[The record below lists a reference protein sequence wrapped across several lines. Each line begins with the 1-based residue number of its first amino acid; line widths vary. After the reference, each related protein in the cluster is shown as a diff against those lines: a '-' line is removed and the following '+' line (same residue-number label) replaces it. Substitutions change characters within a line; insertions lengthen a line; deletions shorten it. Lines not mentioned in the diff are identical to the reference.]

1 MAQVKIT
8 LSKSPIKRD
17 ARQKAT
23 VQALGLNKLNN
34 SVVKESTPQIQ
45 GMIKAVAHLLTVEN
59 I

>member
-8 LSKSPIKRD
+8 LSKSPIKRN

-23 VQALGLNKLNN
+23 VQALGLNKLNR
-34 SVVKESTPQIQ
+34 SVTKESTPQIQ

>member
-8 LSKSPIKRD
+8 LSKSPIKRN

-23 VQALGLNKLNN
+23 VQALGLRKLNH
-34 SVVKESTPQIQ
+34 SIIKEATPPVQ
-45 GMIKAVAHLLTVEN
+45 GMINAVAHLLTIET

>member
-17 ARQKAT
+17 ARQRAT

>member
-1 MAQVKIT
+1 MSQVKIT